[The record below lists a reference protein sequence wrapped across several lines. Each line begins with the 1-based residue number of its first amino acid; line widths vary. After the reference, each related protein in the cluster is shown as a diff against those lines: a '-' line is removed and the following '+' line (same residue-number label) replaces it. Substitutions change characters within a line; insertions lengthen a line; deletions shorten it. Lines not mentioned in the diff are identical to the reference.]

1 MASQASHITLLMP
14 NTLLGS
20 REDNS
25 DGWRS
30 MRLTVSHMH
39 RTVIET
45 IADSQGM
52 AFLDLSSFSFV
63 V

>member
-1 MASQASHITLLMP
+1 
-14 NTLLGS
+14 
-20 REDNS
+20 
-25 DGWRS
+25 
-30 MRLTVSHMH
+30 MRLTVSHIH

-52 AFLDLSSFSFV
+52 AFLDLSSFYFV